1 MNILMIPSWYPT
13 PEMPMLG
20 TFYQEQARALAARG
34 VRVAVIYTD
43 VNGRLRGNGTTAFT
57 EKGVYT
63 IIRQRLNL
71 TPRLEGG
78 RVIQRKRLLKAA
90 YARLLKEWGRPDLI
104 NLRSSLQ
111 GYEALD
117 LCKRERLPLFF
128 MEHSSFVVT
137 EPPGSPAQKRLAAV
151 MKEAAVT
158 AAVSSALAERLKP
171 YGPVRVIPDL
181 VDTDRFLPDPGPRA
195 DGPFRF
201 RAMGQ
206 LRPIKGYDL
215 LIDAFALLTARC
227 DRPVILEIAGAGA
240 LKEALQTRINEKG
253 LGDRCRLVGIVPRE
267 QTPAFMNGCDCFI
280 CSSRYETLSC
290 VLNEAA
296 SCGKP
301 VISTD
306 CGGPRDIVTGETGL
320 LVPPENPA
328 ALADAMEKMLATAA
342 GYDSTR
348 IRELTLSRFGADSV
362 CERLLAAC
370 KEAIK

>member
-13 PEMPMLG
+13 PDMPMLG

-34 VRVAVIYTD
+34 ARVAVIYTD
-43 VNGRLRGNGTTAFT
+43 VNGRLRGNGTAAFT

-63 IIRQRLNL
+63 LISQRLNL

-78 RVIQRKRLLKAA
+78 RVMQRKRLLRRA
-90 YARLLKEWGRPDLI
+90 YARLLKEWGRPDLV

-117 LCKRERLPLFF
+117 LCKREGLPLFF

-137 EPPGSPAQKRLAAV
+137 EPPGSPAHKRLAAV
-151 MKEAAVT
+151 MEGAALT
-158 AAVSSALAERLKP
+158 AAVSSALAGVMEQ

-181 VDTDRFLPDPGPRA
+181 VDTDRFFPDPTPREE
-195 DGPFRF
+195 GPFRF

-215 LIDAFALLTARC
+215 LIDAFALLTDRC
-227 DRPVILEIAGAGA
+227 DRPVTLEIAGAGA
-240 LKEALQTRINEKG
+240 LKEALQARIDEKG

-306 CGGPRDIVTGETGL
+306 CGGPRDIVTEETGL
-320 LVPPENPA
+320 LVPRSDPA
-328 ALADAMEKMLATAA
+328 AMAAAMEKMLETAA
-342 GYDSTR
+342 DYDPAR
-348 IRELTLSRFGADSV
+348 IRALTLSRFGADSV

-370 KEAIK
+370 EEAIK